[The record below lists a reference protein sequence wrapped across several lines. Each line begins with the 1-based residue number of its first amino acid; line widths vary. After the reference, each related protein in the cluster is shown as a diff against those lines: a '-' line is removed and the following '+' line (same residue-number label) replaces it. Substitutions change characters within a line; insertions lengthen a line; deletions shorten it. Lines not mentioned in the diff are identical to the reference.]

1 MSSIDLLIRQGD
13 RSDELAIFLQSPDR
27 NDAFSVLV
35 PERLIQ
41 LHQSWSRRFLIH
53 HDPAQNNISADVLSN
68 WGQRLTAAMADL
80 VADPIWH
87 SLQKVLNDHPDLPLR
102 LQIERLPL
110 SITKPDANRPTPS
123 VEQLAQRDDLLAVIE
138 RLPWE
143 ALTPNRPLW
152 RLNSGRRVSNRPSRQ
167 RQPRLLL
174 VMGHEEDLDLSSE
187 LEQLTGL
194 QRRGRIQLHTL
205 RGQSCNFEALR
216 RALVDPR
223 GWDGLIFLGHSE
235 SNAQAGGKLQ
245 LGDGNWIAAESLRD
259 QLHQAA
265 QQGLALVLLNSCSGI
280 DLARTCTTAG
290 IDWAVCFRESLPSAA
305 ASRAFTELLL
315 QLQQGSTLLT
325 ALQAVRQ
332 DLAQGP
338 YTDCQLLLSAYATND
353 AAPFQLPLRKRRQFV
368 LRLAKSKRNQAIAAA
383 FALSLGVVADLA
395 PWNPISRGLLDHR
408 LRIQRQWRLR
418 THQPGPTAT
427 AMPVLL
433 LDRRHA
439 YPALGISATQP
450 GNRLSRRALL
460 AVLQRANP
468 ERLPKIGLDVVL
480 DEPGSDPG
488 ATAQLAS
495 LIAEQRR
502 PQLFA
507 GFFGA
512 NTNGPMP
519 GNSSEPLLQLKQAGL
534 KAYNLSVG
542 TPAAS
547 NAGQS
552 SSSKTLPL
560 QLAEAIDAGTF
571 SHALAAFPDRYLP
584 VDAVIDWSLDW
595 QPLLQRVE
603 PEQLG
608 TLSAQV
614 LLVGSDGQIDPQ
626 HPDLFDAPAVIRDLL
641 PAWGGSNRQLP
652 GALVQAVLAQSLN
665 LNHWL
670 SPLSTAFSTA
680 AAAGLGVLL
689 AAAQQRRMGRGLL
702 VGAIIVIVVPIA
714 LQLAVSPLALL
725 VPLLLPL
732 AALTA
737 TTFLRSE

>member
-13 RSDELAIFLQSPDR
+13 RSDELAVFLQSPDH

-41 LHQSWSRRFLIH
+41 LHQSWSHRFLLH
-53 HDPAQNNISADVLSN
+53 HDPAQNSISADVLSH
-68 WGQRLTAAMADL
+68 WGRRLTAAMADL
-80 VADPIWH
+80 LADPIWH
-87 SLQKVLNDHPDLPLR
+87 SLQQALNDYPDLPLR
-102 LQIERLPL
+102 LRIERLPL
-110 SITKPDANRPTPS
+110 SITKPDPRRPSPS
-123 VEQLAQRDDLLAVIE
+123 AEQLAQRDDRLSVIE

-143 ALTPNRPLW
+143 ALSPNRPLW
-152 RLNSGRRVSNRPSRQ
+152 RLNSGKRVSDRPSRQ

-174 VMGHEEDLDLSSE
+174 VLGHEEELDLSSE
-187 LEQLTGL
+187 LEQLTDL
-194 QRRGRIQLHTL
+194 QRRGRIQLHSL
-205 RGQSCNFEALR
+205 RGQACNFEAIR
-216 RALVDPR
+216 RALIDPR
-223 GWDGLIFLGHSE
+223 GWDGLIFLGHSQ
-235 SNAQAGGKLQ
+235 SNPQAGGQLQ

-290 IDWAVCFRESLPSAA
+290 IEWAVCFREPLPSAA
-305 ASRAFTELLL
+305 ASRAFTELLR

-353 AAPFQLPLRKRRQFV
+353 AAPFQLPLRKRTQFL
-368 LRLAKSKRNQAIAAA
+368 LRLAKSKRSQALASAI
-383 FALSLGVVADLA
+383 ALSLGVVVDLL

-418 THQPGPTAT
+418 THQPGPKAP
-427 AMPVLL
+427 ALPVLL

-439 YPALGISATQP
+439 YPALGISSTQP
-450 GNRLSRRALL
+450 SNRLSRQALI

-468 ERLPKIGLDVVL
+468 QRLPKIGLDVVL
-480 DEPGSDPG
+480 DEPGLDP
-488 ATAQLAS
+488 ADTAQLAA
-495 LIAEQRR
+495 LIGQQKR

-507 GFFGA
+507 GFYGA
-512 NTNGPMP
+512 NTNGALA
-519 GNSSEPLLQLKQAGL
+519 GSSSAPLLQLQQAGL
-534 KAYNLSVG
+534 KAYNLTVG

-547 NAGQS
+547 NAEQNS
-552 SSSKTLPL
+552 SQKPLPL
-560 QLAEAIDAGTF
+560 QLAEAIDAGSF
-571 SHALAAFPDRYLP
+571 AHALAAFPQRYLP
-584 VDAVIDWSLDW
+584 ADAVIDWSLDW

-608 TLSAQV
+608 ALSAPV

-626 HPDLFDAPAVIRDLL
+626 HPDLFDAPAVIRELL

-652 GALVQAVLAQSLN
+652 GALVQAVLGQSIN

-689 AAAQQRRMGRGLL
+689 AAAQQRRRMRMLL
-702 VGAIIVIVVPIA
+702 WGMIIVIVVPMA
-714 LQLAVSPLALL
+714 LQLAVSPMALL